1 MFTTDRVNAYF
12 FLYIWVFSRF
22 AIYGFTA
29 SAVTSFSASGGAGS
43 QCAATLV
50 VPLLVPHMGRGVLLL
65 GASSAIAYCT
75 NASRGLSAITEVLV
89 SAYP

>member
-29 SAVTSFSASGGAGS
+29 SAVTSFSASDGAGS

-50 VPLLVPHMGRGVLLL
+50 VPLLVPHMGCIIIRGQQRHCILHKC
-65 GASSAIAYCT
+65 IA
-75 NASRGLSAITEVLV
+75 RFV
-89 SAYP
+89 SDN